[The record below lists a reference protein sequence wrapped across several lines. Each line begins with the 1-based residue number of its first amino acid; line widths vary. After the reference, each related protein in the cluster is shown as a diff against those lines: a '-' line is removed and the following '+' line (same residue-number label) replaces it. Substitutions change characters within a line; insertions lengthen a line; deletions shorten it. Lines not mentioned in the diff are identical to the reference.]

1 MSMTLEQILN
11 VAACIVLIVFGVYS
25 IWQPRPAA
33 KFAHLT
39 PDNANGLTEVRVA
52 FGGLSV
58 MMGLSPLLLN
68 QTVAYQTVGVIFLGV
83 FATRL
88 LATVLDRP
96 QLTQAFLISG
106 AFEVIVGLILLL
118 T

>member
-1 MSMTLEQILN
+1 MSLEQLLN
-11 VAACIVLIVFGVYS
+11 IAACIVLILFGVYS
-25 IWQPRPAA
+25 VWQPRPAA

-39 PDNANGLTEVRVA
+39 PDNANGMAEIRVA

-58 MMGLSPLLLN
+58 MLGLAPLLLN
-68 QTVAYQTVGVIFLGV
+68 QTVAYQTVGIIFLGV
-83 FATRL
+83 FITRL
-88 LATVLDRP
+88 LATVLGRP

-106 AFEVIVGLILLL
+106 AFEVVVGLILLL